1 MRTNIVLD
9 DDLVREGFRLT
20 EARTKRE
27 LVHMALKEL
36 IRVRRKRNLVELVG
50 RVRLADDFDHKAMR
64 DVHSDDR

>member
-27 LVHMALKEL
+27 LIHMALEEL
-36 IRVRRKRNLVELVG
+36 IRVRRKRNLAELAG
-50 RVRLADDFDHKAMR
+50 RIELRDDFDHKAMR
-64 DVHSDDR
+64 NVRSDHR